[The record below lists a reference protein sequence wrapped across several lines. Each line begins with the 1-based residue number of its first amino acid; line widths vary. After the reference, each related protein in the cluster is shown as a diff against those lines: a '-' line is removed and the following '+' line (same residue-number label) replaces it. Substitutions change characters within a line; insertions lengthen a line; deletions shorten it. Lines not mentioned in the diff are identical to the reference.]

1 VPDSI
6 SWEPLPTWDRNTVLG
21 RAVHDKAGSRL
32 GPVADIYVGVRTGAP
47 LWAVLDL
54 GGQTRLIPAAT
65 LVLMDDNL
73 AIPFDSV
80 TVTSAP
86 AIGSGA
92 PLSAATER
100 ALREHY
106 DRAWVPPGDLLPT
119 GTGTAPARMELVPEG
134 AVSLNALEAR
144 QLRAATVRLKRSA
157 THVSGALVAPGQ
169 AVDQSQ
175 ASAKEQ
181 AGLPLHGQDEGAG
194 ATGNG
199 GEPGQGWR
207 FRRGREPDRAPL
219 RAEVPRRPSG
229 PHLRP
234 RDAVPPPRPG
244 RPGQGGSGP
253 VTALSRDLFNGGPP
267 APTPT
272 PAPAHSDKPG
282 PRRQGGSDRPR
293 RTRRRDRRLQIG
305 LALVVAVVVALVVG
319 LAISRE
325 RRGSNVTT
333 MPDQPATSTPVVS
346 GPATSQKL
354 PGADFEQPGLD
365 GWRTSPD
372 AVTQRVKGGREGLWA
387 ASLRRLGEVP
397 SKPPQEEWPAQMTGF
412 ATTLPD
418 EAARPGTAV
427 RVLAW
432 VKVTQPRQET
442 RLRLLRRGPVDV
454 LAGSESTVLR
464 ASDGWRAL
472 VVSAVLP
479 PEAGGT
485 YEVQIGA
492 MNLAPNAAVL
502 VDGVIVETFPSG
514 R

>member
-73 AIPFDSV
+73 AIPFDGT

-106 DRAWVPPGDLLPT
+106 DRAWGPPGDPLPT
-119 GTGTAPARMELVPEG
+119 GTGTAPARVELVPEG

-144 QLRAATVRLKRSA
+144 QLRAATVRLKRST
-157 THVSGALVAPGQ
+157 THVSGAPRDEPYPG
-169 AVDQSQ
+169 ARGEAADQS
-175 ASAKEQ
+175 
-181 AGLPLHGQDEGAG
+181 QDEGA
-194 ATGNG
+194 TGHG

-219 RAEVPRRPSG
+219 RAELPRRPSG
-229 PHLRP
+229 PYLRP
-234 RDAVPPPRPG
+234 RDAVQPSRPG

-267 APTPT
+267 APATM
-272 PAPAHSDKPG
+272 PAPAHDKPG
-282 PRRQGGSDRPR
+282 PRRTRLGG
-293 RTRRRDRRLQIG
+293 RRLPIG

-333 MPDQPATSTPVVS
+333 MPDQPATSATVVS

-354 PGADFEQPGLD
+354 PGADFEQPGLV

-397 SKPPQEEWPAQMTGF
+397 SKPPQDEWPAQMTGL

-418 EAARPGTAV
+418 KAARPGTAV

-464 ASDGWRAL
+464 ASDGWRPL

-479 PEAGGT
+479 PESGST